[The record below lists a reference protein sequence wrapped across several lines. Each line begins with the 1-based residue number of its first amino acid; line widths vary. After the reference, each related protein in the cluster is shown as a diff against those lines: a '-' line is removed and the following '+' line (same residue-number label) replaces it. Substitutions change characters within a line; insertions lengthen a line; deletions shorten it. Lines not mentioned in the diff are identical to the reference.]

1 MNLRSI
7 GRRKPATSPS
17 PSQSPAPKTPA
28 TAPRTGGWLLR
39 GKDGRLTAYAP
50 AKDGFLRWTE
60 RPAREGGWA
69 GPDFFPV
76 PALLGLAV
84 AQGPSGYVHI
94 FAQYR
99 KGKYPQLKHAL
110 QYQTGRPVGPW
121 FELGNPHRNHKVP
134 GPPVAA
140 VDSDDAVHL
149 LISDIGHGVHL
160 RRQNKAGKWLWWE
173 DLPDSVPATGPVACG
188 PLSDGRIEFLAPEA
202 DGVLGWQQ
210 KAAHGPFDTAKPAP
224 ATAEPASLGALRTS
238 EGGAADGAEDGAEAG
253 GATGGGVTYYW
264 HDRDGGGVT
273 ARTPGG
279 ETVSLGGSPG
289 GGTVT
294 AVRTVIEGQDCT
306 VLAHRGADGRPAV
319 AAFATGTEAELDDLG
334 WQSTGEPC
342 LGTPALALDGD
353 DRLVAAAIGTDGTL
367 RVARQKDEPGLAL
380 AAWHRV

>member
-1 MNLRSI
+1 M
-7 GRRKPATSPS
+7 SPS
-17 PSQSPAPKTPA
+17 PSRPSAPASSATATA
-28 TAPRTGGWLLR
+28 TAPRAGGWLLR

-50 AKDGFLRWTE
+50 AKDGLLRWTE
-60 RPAREGGWA
+60 RPAREGGWTA
-69 GPDFFPV
+69 PDFIDA

-84 AQGPSGYVHI
+84 AQGPSGYVHL
-94 FAQYR
+94 FVQYR
-99 KGKYPQLKHAL
+99 KGKYPQLKHAM

-140 VDSDDAVHL
+140 VDADDAVHL
-149 LISDIGHGVHL
+149 LIGDIGHGVHL

-173 DLPDSVPATGPVACG
+173 DLPDSVPTAGPVACG
-188 PLSDGRIEFLAPEA
+188 VLSDGRIEFLAPEA

-224 ATAEPASLGALRTS
+224 ATAEPGSLGALLTS
-238 EGGAADGAEDGAEAG
+238 EGGAGDADGEEA
-253 GATGGGVTYYW
+253 AGGGVTYYW
-264 HDRDGGGVT
+264 HDRDGGGVM

-289 GGTVT
+289 GGAVT

-319 AAFATGTEAELDDLG
+319 AAFATGTETEVEDLV

-342 LGTPALALDGD
+342 LGTPALALDGA

-380 AAWHRV
+380 AAWQRI